1 MNDLIYLFCGA
12 IGLVIFVFYTVYDYQ
27 CELCHPMIGLSVFI
41 AHACVITVPIFES
54 HAGLYTPDTYR
65 ILSAAFMHLCIA
77 SIMATRFISIPVL
90 LERQRL
96 MKDNG
101 TLKLKTPQTSR
112 SVEFDLGVNLV
123 TLAVT
128 VVVYMALADAVL
140 KN

>member
-27 CELCHPMIGLSVFI
+27 SELCHPMIGLSVFI

-54 HAGLYTPDTYR
+54 HAGLYTSDTYR

-90 LERQRL
+90 LERRRL
-96 MKDNG
+96 IKDREALN
-101 TLKLKTPQTSR
+101 LKALRTPR

-123 TLAVT
+123 TLMVAVL
-128 VVVYMALADAVL
+128 VYAALTDAVL